1 MNDLGPI
8 KSIIKSKNVT
18 PMKNG
23 RMRIR
28 NLVTA
33 SNLPFMGATASNHLV
48 STTATTANMA
58 TATAETL
65 KKEDAAATTK
75 ETKTREEY
83 TYVPPAAKRFYLCNL
98 KMLIIKGIQLKLE
111 FLTIVK
117 HKMNYQLLRL
127 ILFH

>member
-33 SNLPFMGATASNHLV
+33 SNLPFMSATASNHLV
-48 STTATTANMA
+48 STTTATA

-65 KKEDAAATTK
+65 KKEDATATTK